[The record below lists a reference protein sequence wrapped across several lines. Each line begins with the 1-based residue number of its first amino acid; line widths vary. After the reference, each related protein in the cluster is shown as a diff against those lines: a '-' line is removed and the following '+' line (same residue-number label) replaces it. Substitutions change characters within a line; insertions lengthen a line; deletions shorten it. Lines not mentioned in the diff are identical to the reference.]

1 MSKTLSPLQST
12 PFNPASLSYV
22 LSLTPFPALSLL
34 IASASDNSL
43 RTFSLPS
50 LSPLSSIPQAHADSI
65 SAVCAYDE
73 HHLVT
78 AGKDSV
84 VRMWDVRTTPP
95 KCVMEYR
102 AEGARKPQ
110 GFTSLAVQKG
120 TGRIAAGAELVGV
133 DAPVYIWD
141 AANKG
146 GKPVRA
152 YTESH
157 NDDVTVLAFHANQ
170 AHLLLSGS
178 CDGLVSIFDLNVED
192 EDDAVLQVVNHNAS
206 IHRAGFLA
214 SGDAF
219 FALSHMETF
228 TIFPLRLETAER
240 DVDDVSAEVK
250 PIEFGDLRQ
259 VLGCDYVQNFDP
271 VRGRAV
277 VGSHE
282 EGWVDIVSFDSATGK
297 FGDRWRMGGH
307 GGEIVRDLIYDEAN
321 AVVVSGGEDGTIKSW
336 KAGSAQPT
344 AAEVGKDHDG
354 KKKKEKKDKKDKKE
368 NKDRYKP
375 Y

>member
-1 MSKTLSPLQST
+1 MSGTLSPLQST
-12 PFNPASLSYV
+12 PFNPASLTYV
-22 LSLTPFPALSLL
+22 LSLTPFPTHSLL
-34 IASASDNSL
+34 IASGSDNSL
-43 RTFSLPS
+43 RTFSLPI

-78 AGKDSV
+78 AGKDRV
-84 VRMWDVRTTPP
+84 VRMWDVRSTPP

-110 GFTSLAVQKG
+110 GFTSLAVQKR
-120 TGRIAAGAELVGV
+120 TGRIAAGTELVGV

-141 AANKG
+141 ANEG

-157 NDDVTVLAFHANQ
+157 NDDVTVLAFYPNQ
-170 AHLLLSGS
+170 DHLLLSGS

-271 VRGRAV
+271 VRGRVV

-297 FGDRWRMGGH
+297 FGERWRMGGH
-307 GGEIVRDLIYDEAN
+307 DGEVARDLIIDEAN

-336 KAGSAQPT
+336 KAGGEISAQPT
-344 AAEVGKDHDG
+344 TAEVGKDQDG
-354 KKKKEKKDKKDKKE
+354 KKKKEKKDKKD
-368 NKDRYKP
+368 RYKP